1 MITRRANRLRLRF
14 VLVLFALPS
23 LLFLHDRHAAFAASG
38 LVGRAAPDAAV
49 WNSKGFAAHLSALH
63 GRPVWLNFFATWC
76 APCKEEM
83 PRIEQRYRRYKNSGL
98 VVVGVDEQE
107 SRDDLGS
114 YARSLNLTF
123 PIVIDD
129 GPARAAYRVSDL
141 PTSVF
146 IDARGIIQAVYA
158 GELTDDDMDSALAAI
173 VR

>member
-1 MITRRANRLRLRF
+1 MITRRAYLLRLPF
-14 VLVLFALPS
+14 VLVLFALPG
-23 LLFLHDRHAAFAASG
+23 LLFLHDRHAAFAAPG

-49 WNSKGFAAHLSALH
+49 WNSKGFAEHLSAIH

-76 APCKEEM
+76 PPCKEEM
-83 PRIEQRYRRYKNSGL
+83 PRIEQRYQRYKNSGL

-107 SRDDLGS
+107 SRGELAS
-114 YARSLNLTF
+114 YAQSLNLTF

-146 IDARGIIQAVYA
+146 IDARGIVQGVYA
-158 GELTDDDMDSALAAI
+158 GEMTDEDMDTALTAI